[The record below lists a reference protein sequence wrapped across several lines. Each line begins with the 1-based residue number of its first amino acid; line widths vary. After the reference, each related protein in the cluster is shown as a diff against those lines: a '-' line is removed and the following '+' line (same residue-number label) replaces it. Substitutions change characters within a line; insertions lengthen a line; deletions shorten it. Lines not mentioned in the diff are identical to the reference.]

1 MAEVLLAIRSRK
13 HLEQGYQGYSGKCI
27 ATCSRG
33 RFLHARRVN
42 SDRATDVNPL
52 QCLPGIRLSLALGS
66 EAACH
71 MGPRVKVFDPVKVG
85 GWMVLEKMLRW
96 SIHPRLRARCLRLLG
111 ATIGERVRIYE
122 TMLVQI
128 LEGFSHLTI
137 GDDSSIGPGGMIDLT
152 GPVEIGSHTALA
164 PGCVLMTHS
173 DPGSRIGS
181 RLCNVYPRTVAGIR
195 IGDHVWIGAHTL
207 ILAGVTIGDGT
218 VIGAGSLVA
227 KDIPSGVVAYGRP
240 AVPVRSL
247 AHVTS
252 A

>member
-1 MAEVLLAIRSRK
+1 METHGHFARFIKAASIRSP
-13 HLEQGYQGYSGKCI
+13 
-27 ATCSRG
+27 
-33 RFLHARRVN
+33 VN
-42 SDRATDVNPL
+42 
-52 QCLPGIRLSLALGS
+52 
-66 EAACH
+66 
-71 MGPRVKVFDPVKVG
+71 VFDSVLIGV
-85 GWMVLEKMLRW
+85 WMLLEKLLRW
-96 SIHPRLRARCLRLLG
+96 CIHPRLRARCLRLLG
-111 ATIGERVRIYE
+111 ADIGCRVRIYE

-137 GDDSSIGPGGMIDLT
+137 GDDSSIGPGGIIDLT

-181 RLCNVYPRTVAGIR
+181 RLCQVYPRTVAGIR
-195 IGDHVWIGAHTL
+195 IGNHVWIGAHTL

-227 KDIPSGVVAYGRP
+227 RDIPSGVVAYGRP
-240 AVPVRSL
+240 AIPVRSL
-247 AHVTS
+247 AQVTS

>member
-1 MAEVLLAIRSRK
+1 MK
-13 HLEQGYQGYSGKCI
+13 SG
-27 ATCSRG
+27 
-33 RFLHARRVN
+33 
-42 SDRATDVNPL
+42 
-52 QCLPGIRLSLALGS
+52 
-66 EAACH
+66 
-71 MGPRVKVFDPVKVG
+71 GPHGARVKVFDPVKVG
-85 GWMVLEKMLRW
+85 GWMLVEKLLRW
-96 SIHPRLRARCLRLLG
+96 SIHPRLRARCLQLLG
-111 ATIGERVRIYE
+111 ATIGHRVRIYE

-128 LEGFSHLTI
+128 LEGFSHLTV

-164 PGCVLMTHS
+164 PGCILMTHS

-181 RLCNVYPRTVAGIR
+181 RLCEVYPRTVAGIR
-195 IGDHVWIGAHTL
+195 IGNHVWIGAHTL

-240 AVPVRSL
+240 AIPVRSL
-247 AHVTS
+247 AQVTS